1 MTIEVLKPGL
11 STTVQDLGRP
21 GYYHLGIPVSGG
33 MDRFALRAA
42 NLLVGNEEDDAV
54 LEVVFLGPELRF
66 ATDAVVAVTGAELPP
81 KLDGAPCDSWTAIA
95 VKAGQVLSFDFLKAG
110 ARAYVAVSGGID
122 VPLVLGSRSTYALG
136 ALGGLDGR
144 ALKIGDILPIGGKR
158 KSVTAGSTVPAELR
172 PGRSTPVQLRVLP
185 GLYNDRITE
194 ESAAKFYADTWKV
207 APEADRIGYRFR
219 GGHPIGFVP
228 RVPPFG
234 AGSDPSNVVD
244 CCYPYGSIQIP
255 GGTEPI
261 VLHRD
266 AVSGGG
272 YFMLGAVI
280 SADMDLIGQMQP
292 HTPTRFVHVD
302 MKTALEARH
311 DRRRRI
317 ERLRNALA

>member
-219 GGHPIGFVP
+219 GGHPIGFRATRPAV
-228 RVPPFG
+228 RCRL
-234 AGSDPSNVVD
+234 GSLERRRLLLSLRIDTDTRRDRTHRAPSRCGV
-244 CCYPYGSIQIP
+244 
-255 GGTEPI
+255 GGR
-261 VLHRD
+261 VLH
-266 AVSGGG
+266 VGGG
-272 YFMLGAVI
+272 DLG
-280 SADMDLIGQMQP
+280 G
-292 HTPTRFVHVD
+292 HGF
-302 MKTALEARH
+302 
-311 DRRRRI
+311 DRSD
-317 ERLRNALA
+317 AAAHAH